1 MISCPWQKSFHKWK
15 RKFSMQNYMRVQV
28 IVLQSMGMWPIGY
41 GKYLPVSLQFLSMY
55 LNACFYAFN
64 MALELFLTICLVI
77 TLFVHA
83 DSLDEFSNYVM
94 TGIVYI
100 FMIFLRVYF
109 ILKYKEI
116 NQLIDYLNKNV
127 RERSAVGKWELW
139 G

>member
-1 MISCPWQKSFHKWK
+1 M
-15 RKFSMQNYMRVQV
+15 

-127 RERSAVGKWELW
+127 RERSAVGK
-139 G
+139 